1 MFRSN
6 HARIWRTTSIEYNIT
21 QWSVS
26 DNNLPQ
32 NKCFSVFC
40 AKSVAIYGGDGGE
53 IVFKKSLHAL
63 NPCFTRKLIKNWVL
77 WSWVGKIIQNQLR
90 RGSGTSVKAG
100 HRRFNAYHVTV
111 ISYHCLFSPLAGSRV
126 SVWPYDPFSEHSR
139 LLHHRQPHMKKS
151 SWNPWL
157 GRLRPNISKNIFITV
172 RIHFLR
178 YWLG

>member
-1 MFRSN
+1 MMFRSN

-32 NKCFSVFC
+32 NKCFSVLC

-77 WSWVGKIIQNQLR
+77 WSWVEEIIQNQLR

-100 HRRFNAYHVTV
+100 HRRFNAYHETV
-111 ISYHCLFSPLAGSRV
+111 CSARSQALVFLFGLMTPLPSTADYYTIGSRV
-126 SVWPYDPFSEHSR
+126 W
-139 LLHHRQPHMKKS
+139 KKFLK
-151 SWNPWL
+151 PL
-157 GRLRPNISKNIFITV
+157 TGRVTP
-172 RIHFLR
+172 
-178 YWLG
+178 